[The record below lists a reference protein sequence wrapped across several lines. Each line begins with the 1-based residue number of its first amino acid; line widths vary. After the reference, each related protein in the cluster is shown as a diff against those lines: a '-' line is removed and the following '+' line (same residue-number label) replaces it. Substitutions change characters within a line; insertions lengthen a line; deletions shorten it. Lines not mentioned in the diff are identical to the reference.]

1 MVQERSNP
9 VSRNYAEALLALATK
24 AENRE
29 GFGVMIRDV
38 ANAIAQDATVKLFL
52 ESPRVSYER
61 KNEIISKAFGDRV
74 PRVFLRFLQTMVH
87 NRRQMMIPEIATEYA
102 KLLDEQE
109 GRVHAEVT
117 LARAV
122 DEAEGAKI
130 GAQLSRVLG
139 VKVIPQLT
147 VDPSIMGG
155 IIVKV
160 GNTVMDGS
168 VLRRLG
174 KLASRMRATSYT
186 SG

>member
-1 MVQERSNP
+1 MRERSNP

-38 ANAIAQDATVKLFL
+38 ANAIAQDPTVKLFL

-61 KNEIISKAFGDRV
+61 KNEILSAAFGDSM
-74 PRVFLRFLQTMVH
+74 PRVFLRFLQTTVH

-102 KLLDEQE
+102 KLLDAKE

-117 LARAV
+117 LAHPSS
-122 DEAEGAKI
+122 DEESARI
-130 GAQLSRVLG
+130 TAQLSRVLG
-139 VKVIPQLT
+139 KHVLPQVII
-147 VDPSIMGG
+147 DPAIMGG
-155 IIVKV
+155 VIVKV

-168 VLRRLG
+168 VRRRLT
-174 KLASRMRATSYT
+174 KLATRMRATA
-186 SG
+186 

>member
-1 MVQERSNP
+1 MEDRSNP

-61 KNEIISKAFGDRV
+61 KNEILSHAFGDRV

-87 NRRQMMIPEIATEYA
+87 NRRQMMIPEIATAYM
-102 KLLDEQE
+102 KLLDAEE

-117 LARAV
+117 LARPV
-122 DEAEGAKI
+122 TDAETKDI

-139 VKVIPQLT
+139 KIVLPRIA
-147 VDPSIMGG
+147 VDPAIMGG
-155 IIVKV
+155 IIVRV

-168 VLRRLG
+168 VSRRLS
-174 KLASRMRATSYT
+174 KLATRMRVTA
-186 SG
+186 

>member
-1 MVQERSNP
+1 MEDRSNP
-9 VSRNYAEALLALATK
+9 VSRNYAEALLALAAK

-52 ESPRVSYER
+52 ESPRVSTEK
-61 KNEIISKAFGDRV
+61 KNEVLTRAFGDRV

-102 KLLDEQE
+102 KLLDAEE

-117 LARAV
+117 LAKPMS
-122 DEAEGAKI
+122 EADTVGI
-130 GAQLSRVLG
+130 GNELSRVLG
-139 VKVIPQLT
+139 KRVLPHVI
-147 VDPSIMGG
+147 VDPAIMGG
-155 IIVKV
+155 VIVKV

-168 VLRRLG
+168 VRRRLSR
-174 KLASRMRATSYT
+174 LATRMRATA
-186 SG
+186 

>member
-1 MVQERSNP
+1 
-9 VSRNYAEALLALATK
+9 
-24 AENRE
+24 
-29 GFGVMIRDV
+29 
-38 ANAIAQDATVKLFL
+38 
-52 ESPRVSYER
+52 
-61 KNEIISKAFGDRV
+61 
-74 PRVFLRFLQTMVH
+74 MVH

-122 DEAEGAKI
+122 SDEETANI

-139 VKVIPQLT
+139 SKVMPRVS

-168 VLRRLG
+168 VSRRLS
-174 KLASRMRATSYT
+174 KLATHMRISA
-186 SG
+186 

>member
-1 MVQERSNP
+1 MQDRSNP

-24 AENRE
+24 ADNRE

-38 ANAIAQDATVKLFL
+38 ASAIGQDPTIRLFL

-61 KNEIISKAFGDRV
+61 KNAILARAFGDRI

-102 KLLDEQE
+102 ALLDSEE

-117 LARAV
+117 VARPTT
-122 DEAEGAKI
+122 DAETASI
-130 GAQLSRVLG
+130 GAELSRVLG
-139 VKVIPQLT
+139 KRVMPQVS
-147 VDPSIMGG
+147 VDPAIMGG
-155 IIVKV
+155 VIVRV

-168 VLRRLG
+168 VRRRLS
-174 KLASRMRATSYT
+174 KLATRMRVTA
-186 SG
+186 

>member
-1 MVQERSNP
+1 MQERSNP

-61 KNEIISKAFGDRV
+61 KNAILSRAFGDRV

-102 KLLDEQE
+102 KLLDQQE

-117 LARAV
+117 LARPV
-122 DEAEGAKI
+122 SDEETANI

-139 VKVIPQLT
+139 SKVMPQR
-147 VDPSIMGG
+147 IR
-155 IIVKV
+155 
-160 GNTVMDGS
+160 GS
-168 VLRRLG
+168 VDHGRDHRQGRQHGHGRLG
-174 KLASRMRATSYT
+174 EPPPEQAGDAHAHFLHSLR
-186 SG
+186 

>member
-1 MVQERSNP
+1 MEDRSNP

-61 KNEIISKAFGDRV
+61 KNEILSRAFGDRV

-87 NRRQMMIPEIATEYA
+87 NRRQMMIPEIATEYM
-102 KLLDEQE
+102 KLLDAEE

-117 LARAV
+117 LARPAT
-122 DEAEGAKI
+122 DAETKEI
-130 GAQLSRVLG
+130 GTQLSRVLG
-139 VKVIPQLT
+139 KNVLPQVVI
-147 VDPSIMGG
+147 DPSIMGG

-168 VLRRLG
+168 VIRRLS
-174 KLASRMRATSYT
+174 KLATRMRVTA
-186 SG
+186 

>member
-1 MVQERSNP
+1 MEDRSNP

-61 KNEIISKAFGDRV
+61 KNEVLSRAFGDRV

-87 NRRQMMIPEIATEYA
+87 NRRQMMIPEIATEYM
-102 KLLDEQE
+102 KLLDAEE

-117 LARAV
+117 LARPAT
-122 DEAEGAKI
+122 DAETKDI
-130 GAQLSRVLG
+130 GTQLSRVLG
-139 VKVIPQLT
+139 KNVLPQVVI
-147 VDPSIMGG
+147 DPSIMGG

-168 VLRRLG
+168 VIRRLS
-174 KLASRMRATSYT
+174 KLATRMRATA
-186 SG
+186 

>member
-1 MVQERSNP
+1 MEDRSNP

-24 AENRE
+24 ADNRE

-61 KNEIISKAFGDRV
+61 KNEILSQAFGDRV

-87 NRRQMMIPEIATEYA
+87 NRRQMMIPEIAIEYA
-102 KLLDEQE
+102 SLLDEQE
-109 GRVHAEVT
+109 GRVNAEVT
-117 LARAV
+117 VARPV
-122 DEAEGAKI
+122 SEDETAAI

-139 VKVIPQLT
+139 SKVVPRVT

-155 IIVKV
+155 VMVKV

-168 VLRRLG
+168 VSRRLS
-174 KLASRMRATSYT
+174 KLATRMRASA
-186 SG
+186 

>member
-1 MVQERSNP
+1 MEDRSNP

-61 KNEIISKAFGDRV
+61 KNEILSRAFGDRV

-87 NRRQMMIPEIATEYA
+87 NRRQMMIPEIATEYM
-102 KLLDEQE
+102 KLLDAEE

-117 LARAV
+117 LARPAT
-122 DEAEGAKI
+122 DAETKDI
-130 GAQLSRVLG
+130 GTQLSRVLG
-139 VKVIPQLT
+139 MNVLPQVVI
-147 VDPSIMGG
+147 DPSIMGG

-168 VLRRLG
+168 VIRRLS
-174 KLASRMRATSYT
+174 KLATRMRATA
-186 SG
+186 

>member
-1 MVQERSNP
+1 MQERSNP

-24 AENRE
+24 AENRD

-38 ANAIAQDATVKLFL
+38 ANAIQQDPTVKLFL
-52 ESPRVSYER
+52 RSPRVSYER
-61 KNEIISKAFGDRV
+61 KNEILAQAFGDRV

-102 KLLDEQE
+102 RLLDEEE

-117 LARAV
+117 LARPV
-122 DEAEGAKI
+122 TEAETVDI
-130 GAQLSRVLG
+130 GVQLSRVLG
-139 VKVIPQLT
+139 SKVVPQIV

-155 IIVKV
+155 IVVKV

-168 VLRRLG
+168 VSRRLS
-174 KLASRMRATSYT
+174 KLATRMRVSA
-186 SG
+186 

>member
-1 MVQERSNP
+1 MQDRSNP

-24 AENRE
+24 ADNRE

-38 ANAIAQDATVKLFL
+38 ASAIGQDPTIRLFL

-61 KNEIISKAFGDRV
+61 KNEILARAFGDRI

-102 KLLDEQE
+102 ALLDSEE

-117 LARAV
+117 VARPTT
-122 DEAEGAKI
+122 DAETASI
-130 GAQLSRVLG
+130 GAELSRVLG
-139 VKVIPQLT
+139 KRVMPQVS
-147 VDPSIMGG
+147 VDPAIMGG
-155 IIVKV
+155 VIVRV

-168 VLRRLG
+168 VRRRLS
-174 KLASRMRATSYT
+174 KLATRMRVTA
-186 SG
+186 

>member
-1 MVQERSNP
+1 MQERSNP

-61 KNEIISKAFGDRV
+61 KNEILSRAFGDRV
-74 PRVFLRFLQTMVH
+74 PRVFLRFLQKMVH

-122 DEAEGAKI
+122 SDEETANI

-139 VKVIPQLT
+139 SKVMPQVS

-168 VLRRLG
+168 VSRRLS
-174 KLASRMRATSYT
+174 KLATRMRISA
-186 SG
+186 